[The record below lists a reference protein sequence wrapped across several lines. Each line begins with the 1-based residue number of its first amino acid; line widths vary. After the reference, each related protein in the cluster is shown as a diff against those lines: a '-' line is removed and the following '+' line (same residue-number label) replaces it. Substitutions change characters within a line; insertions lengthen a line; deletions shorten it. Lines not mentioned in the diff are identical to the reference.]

1 MEKSAPIVLFVYN
14 RPEHTR
20 KTVES
25 LLKNA
30 FAGRSE
36 LFIYSDGS
44 KNDEDEGKVE
54 SVRQYIHNI
63 SGFKRVE
70 IIEREKNFGLA
81 KSVISGVSNVLN
93 KFSSV
98 IVMEDDMVCSPFFLE
113 FINTLLDF
121 YKENS
126 KVFSVTGY
134 TFPIEI
140 PSSYYYDVY
149 ASVRASSWGWGTWK
163 NRWEKVDW
171 DLKNFEEFISEPR
184 KTAKFNLGGED
195 LTKML
200 KNQKAGKIDSWAV
213 IWTYT
218 HFINNAF
225 CIYPVKSRVKNI
237 GADNSGV
244 HVGKTRKFDVQIFN
258 GNPDL
263 NLMKEIELNE
273 TISNNF
279 RMFFNKKR
287 LNSIIE
293 RFRK

>member
-171 DLKNFEEFISEPR
+171 EVKDFNEFINEP
-184 KTAKFNLGGED
+184 KLTAQFNLGGED

-200 KNQKAGKIDSWAV
+200 KNQKEGKIDSWAV
-213 IWTYT
+213 IWTYA
-218 HFINNAF
+218 HFVNDAY
-225 CIYPVKSRVKNI
+225 CIYPVKSRIKNI
-237 GADNSGV
+237 GTDKSGV
-244 HVGKTRKFDVQIFN
+244 HTSKTNKFDVDLYEDHQALTLIEN
-258 GNPDL
+258 IEPDENIL
-263 NLMKEIELNE
+263 K
-273 TISNNF
+273 NF
-279 RMFFNKKR
+279 RKFFKKNR
-287 LNSIIE
+287 LSSILDKI
-293 RFRK
+293 RN